1 MQRAPAIMTVQELAR
16 YLRVHTMT
24 VYRLIQRGD
33 LPAARV
39 GRGWRFRKDQV
50 DRWLDDREL
59 NAHLNHKRP
68 PGLPAARRLSRPHD
82 R

>member
-1 MQRAPAIMTVQELAR
+1 MERAPTIMTVQELAR

-50 DRWLDDREL
+50 DRWLDGRAINSHADRT
-59 NAHLNHKRP
+59 RP
-68 PGLPAARRLSRPHD
+68 FGPAASRRLLRRHD

>member
-1 MQRAPAIMTVQELAR
+1 MERAPTIMTVQELAR
-16 YLRVHTMT
+16 YLRVHAMT
-24 VYRLIQRGD
+24 VYRMIQRGD

-50 DRWLDDREL
+50 DRWLDGREI
-59 NAHLNHKRP
+59 NAHADHKRP
-68 PGLPAARRLSRPHD
+68 SGLAAGRLRRRHD